1 MSIVLKK
8 TNTFAVFSREDIV
21 KNILTNNEFQIKFGK
36 YLPNKNEIINDTKL
50 PKTTLVQELL
60 SQKLMTQTYDQL
72 VKYMQ
77 NLSDKDLMSKL
88 ERLVLESVRYNNT
101 DVYDQNCRHIFY
113 LTVKELHLRLFK
125 KFKILSKINFKKYI
139 NTITEAELSYQLAYL
154 MDYGKKTSD
163 TIAIKKILMQETS
176 NRQEKEQNDHLYLL
190 SVYYKSKT
198 EFKNIIKNFD
208 NDKIK
213 YNLASISTYTKNN
226 MVREDII
233 RELMLALKNVELK
246 KWLKLGKNIEDFAE
260 NVRLSEHIV
269 FLLENSIKMNQNDFI
284 ESLEK
289 IDNRTFLILYQQIYS
304 RDFNNH
310 WHHNTENF
318 IKYFEIAIS
327 KKKDSTK
334 KYFNFS

>member
-1 MSIVLKK
+1 MSIVLKN

-21 KNILTNNEFQIKFGK
+21 KNVLTNNEFQIKFGK
-36 YLPNKNEIINDTKL
+36 YLPNKNEIINYTKL

-60 SQKLMTQTYDQL
+60 SQKFMAHTYNQL
-72 VKYMQ
+72 VKYMH
-77 NLSDKDLMSKL
+77 NLSEKDLMNKL

-101 DVYDQNCRHIFY
+101 DMYDQNCRQIFY
-113 LTVKELHLRLFK
+113 LTVKELFLRLFK

-139 NTITEAELSYQLAYL
+139 NTITDAELSYHFAYCV
-154 MDYGKKTSD
+154 DYAAKKNSD
-163 TIAIKKILMQETS
+163 IIAIKKILVQEIT
-176 NRQEKEQNDHLYLL
+176 NREKKSENEHFHLIH
-190 SVYYKSKT
+190 VYHESKT
-198 EFKNIIKNFD
+198 EFKKTIKNFD

-213 YNLASISTYTKNN
+213 YHLASISTYTKNN

-246 KWLKLGKNIEDFAE
+246 RWLKLGKNIDDYAE

-284 ESLEK
+284 ESLEN

-327 KKKDSTK
+327 KKRQNIT
-334 KYFNFS
+334 N